1 MLFWKMKRRARSCA
15 NTPCPASSR
24 FWSRRCITSLTT
36 RQGAGLNPAFAASR
50 NCLRRGARPSA
61 SPLFRAGRPAL
72 FLPHHRR
79 ADVHH
84 RRRHHP
90 PHISRADLT
99 LSRRPPVRNM
109 LWYPDERRAAEFF
122 DAPSD
127 PYGTKS
133 KRFGY
138 PRHAIAQSRRGRP
151 RLFRRRR
158 QPDPGDSPSQSG
170 RRRPGLFRR
179 RRQCADSRDSPSP
192 IQAKAARFTP
202 VRTTTRR
209 FP

>member
-1 MLFWKMKRRARSCA
+1 MLFWKIKRRARSCA

-24 FWSRRCITSLTT
+24 FWSRHCITSLTT
-36 RQGAGLNPAFAASR
+36 RQGAGLNPDFAASR
-50 NCLRRGARPSA
+50 NCLRRGAHPSA

-72 FLPHHRR
+72 FLPHRRR

-90 PHISRADLT
+90 PHISRTDLT

-158 QPDPGDSPSQSG
+158 QPDPGDSSFPN
-170 RRRPGLFRR
+170 P
-179 RRQCADSRDSPSP
+179 
-192 IQAKAARFTP
+192 AKAARFIPAT
-202 VRTTTRR
+202 TTTRR

>member
-1 MLFWKMKRRARSCA
+1 MKRRARSCA

-24 FWSRRCITSLTT
+24 FWLRRCITSLIT
-36 RQGAGLNPAFAASR
+36 RQGAGLNPDFAASR
-50 NCLRRGARPSA
+50 NCLRRGACPSA
-61 SPLFRAGRPAL
+61 SPLFQAGRPAL
-72 FLPHHRR
+72 FLPHRRR

-90 PHISRADLT
+90 PHISRADLP

-133 KRFGY
+133 KRLI
-138 PRHAIAQSRRGRP
+138 PPSRHCPIPARAAPFIPATTTARSRR
-151 RLFRRRR
+151 F
-158 QPDPGDSPSQSG
+158 PSQSG
-170 RRRPGLFRR
+170 EGGPVYSGDDDNAQIPVIPLPNPGEGGPVYPGS
-179 RRQCADSRDSPSP
+179 DDN
-192 IQAKAARFTP
+192 ARFP
-202 VRTTTRR
+202 
-209 FP
+209 

>member
-1 MLFWKMKRRARSCA
+1 MISSTASSFTGVRPVVKLLVFYFVQKKRRSFPWNKKQMLFWKMKRRARSCA

-24 FWSRRCITSLTT
+24 FWLRRCITSLTT
-36 RQGAGLNPAFAASR
+36 RQGAGLNPDFAASR

-72 FLPHHRR
+72 FLPHRRR
-79 ADVHH
+79 ADAHH

-122 DAPSD
+122 
-127 PYGTKS
+127 
-133 KRFGY
+133 
-138 PRHAIAQSRRGRP
+138 
-151 RLFRRRR
+151 
-158 QPDPGDSPSQSG
+158 
-170 RRRPGLFRR
+170 
-179 RRQCADSRDSPSP
+179 
-192 IQAKAARFTP
+192 
-202 VRTTTRR
+202 
-209 FP
+209 